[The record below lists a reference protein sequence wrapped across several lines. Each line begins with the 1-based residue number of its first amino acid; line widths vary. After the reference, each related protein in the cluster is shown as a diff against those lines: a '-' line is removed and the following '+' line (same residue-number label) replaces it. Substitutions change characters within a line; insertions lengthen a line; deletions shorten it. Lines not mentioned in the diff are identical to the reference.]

1 MVYEGMT
8 YEVLLNRMMDRVTAS
23 YPNIDTRE
31 GSMIFNALA
40 PEAMELAIAYTELDN
55 IRNESFIE
63 TASRDGKLKLCQDQG
78 IDTTIFD
85 ATHGV
90 FKGEFNVQVEL
101 GSRWNLDLYNYTV
114 TEFIKKRDESHY
126 EYKLTCETD
135 GAAPN
140 GVFGDLT
147 PIADVPSGL
156 TLATLT
162 ELLVEGEQ
170 EAMDTEIVDYYLSK
184 INGTATDGNVA
195 QYKRWCSEY
204 NGIGNFKIFPL
215 WKGNNTVKVSI
226 LTTSNKAASSG
237 LIKEF
242 QTYLDPNT
250 TGMGD
255 GKAPIGAFV
264 TVTTAKEIPINISA
278 KITLASG
285 YDDADEAKVQLGE
298 YLASIAY
305 NKSTISYM
313 AIGATILNSPCVDN
327 VTGLLVNGKTA
338 DITLGDEEIPKLGT
352 VNWT

>member
-1 MVYEGMT
+1 MAYEDMT
-8 YEVLLNRMMDRVTAS
+8 YDVLLNRMMDRVTAN

-78 IDTTIFD
+78 IDITIFD
-85 ATHGV
+85 ATYGT

-114 TEFIKKRDESHY
+114 TGYIGQNDALRY
-126 EYKLTCETD
+126 EYQLTCETT
-135 GAAPN
+135 GTAPN
-140 GVFGDLT
+140 GVFGDLS
-147 PIADVPSGL
+147 PISDIPSGL
-156 TLATLT
+156 SFASLT
-162 ELLVEGEQ
+162 EVLIEGEA
-170 EAMDTEIVDYYLSK
+170 ETSDDEIVEYYLSK

-195 QYKRWCSEY
+195 QYKQWCSEY
-204 NGIGNFKIFPL
+204 SGIGNFKIFPL
-215 WKGNNTVKVSI
+215 WNGNNTVKVSI
-226 LTTSNKAASSG
+226 LTTSNKAASEE

-264 TVTTAKEIPINISA
+264 TVTTATEVSISISA
-278 KITLASG
+278 KITLANG
-285 YDDADEAKVQLGE
+285 YSSTDEVDSRLGE

-305 NKSTISYM
+305 AKSTVSYM
-313 AIGATILNSPCVDN
+313 AIGATILACPCVDN
-327 VTGLLVNGKTA
+327 VSDLLVNGGTV
-338 DITLGDEEIPKLGT
+338 DVTLADEEIPKLGV